1 MTVFTTSQASL
12 SVVVLVLPGS
22 SMMSVACTIDP
33 MRAANRMA
41 RHKIFDWKVQTLDGA
56 PVMMSCGLPLSSEH
70 KFDVKSGADVL
81 IIVAGFDS
89 DLHASRASVTSI
101 GKAASKFSCVGGVE
115 AGSLILARAGLLNG
129 RSATTHWEDLEDFT
143 HAYPDIDVRPDR
155 YVIEGKYFTTGGASP
170 TFDLMLHLIRTRHGI
185 AFAMEVASAFI
196 YDDVHRPSDAQ
207 SIVSLGH
214 LNKIEPRIVDAIRIM
229 ENHIEEPLAINDI
242 AQKIPISVRMLENL
256 FGDAMQVSPG
266 KYYRNLRLQVAR
278 RLAEE
283 TKLSA
288 QEIAVRTG
296 FNSLSAFSRAF
307 KNRFDMSPMQS
318 RANRWRI
325 SPREDNFVV
334 LE

>member
-1 MTVFTTSQASL
+1 
-12 SVVVLVLPGS
+12 
-22 SMMSVACTIDP
+22 MMSVACTIDP

-41 RHKIFDWKVQTLDGA
+41 RHQIFDWTVQTLDGC
-56 PVMMSCGLPLSSEH
+56 PVMLSCGLPLFSDL
-70 KFDVKSGADVL
+70 KFDVKAGADVL

-89 DLHASRASVTSI
+89 DLHASRASVTAI
-101 GKAASKFSCVGGVE
+101 GKAASRYYCVGGVE

-129 RSATTHWEDLEDFT
+129 RSATTHWEDLEEFA

-170 TFDLMLHLIRTRHGI
+170 TFDLMLHLIRRRQGI

-196 YDDVHRPSDAQ
+196 YDEVHRPSDAQ

-229 ENHIEEPLAINDI
+229 ETHIEDPVAISDI
-242 AQKIPISVRMLENL
+242 ARQLHISVRLLENL
-256 FGDAMQVSPG
+256 FKEAMQTSPG
-266 KYYRNLRLQVAR
+266 KYYRSLRLQVAR
-278 RLAEE
+278 RLTEE
-283 TKLSA
+283 SKLSA

-307 KNRFDMSPMQS
+307 KTKYDVSPTQS
-318 RANRWRI
+318 RATRWRL
-325 SPREDNFVV
+325 SPLDND
-334 LE
+334 LDLGD